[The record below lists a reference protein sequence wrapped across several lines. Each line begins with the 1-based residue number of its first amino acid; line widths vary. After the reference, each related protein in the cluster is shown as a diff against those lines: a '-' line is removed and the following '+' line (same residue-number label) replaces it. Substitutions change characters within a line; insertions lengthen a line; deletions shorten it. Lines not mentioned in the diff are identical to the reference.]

1 MSARVLRFGGVGD
14 RARPHG
20 AYGRSTHDNGR
31 VERPPSPPET
41 HTFVVADLAGYT
53 ALTEAHGDD
62 RAAEA
67 AANFCQS
74 VRALLR
80 AHGAHEVKTMGD
92 GILLHVDD
100 PEEAVTLAERI
111 VTGYGARHL
120 TLGVRAGVHT
130 GSAVRRG
137 DDWFGNAVN
146 LTARVS
152 ELARA
157 GDVLITET
165 TARHLSRVALRARG
179 PQTFRHVAH
188 PLDVY
193 AVVLDD
199 PPPALPIDPICHMAV
214 DPEQAFTRQVVD
226 GVEYFLCSPEC
237 AEAFAANSSAFMGE
251 T

>member
-1 MSARVLRFGGVGD
+1 MEHAAG
-14 RARPHG
+14 
-20 AYGRSTHDNGR
+20 
-31 VERPPSPPET
+31 PSQT
-41 HTFVVADLAGYT
+41 QNFVVADLAGYT

-67 AANFCQS
+67 AADFCRA
-74 VRALLR
+74 VRELLR
-80 AHGAHEVKTMGD
+80 AHGAHEIKTMGD
-92 GILLHVDD
+92 AILIHVDD
-100 PEEAVTLAERI
+100 PTQAVSLAQRI

-146 LTARVS
+146 LAARV
-152 ELARA
+152 ADRA
-157 GDVLITET
+157 GPGEVMVTGPTRERLGPA
-165 TARHLSRVALRARG
+165 ARLHPRG
-179 PQTFRHVAH
+179 PQTFKNVTQ

-199 PPPALPIDPICHMAV
+199 PPPPALPVDPVCHMAV
-214 DPEQAFTRQVVD
+214 NPDQAFASQLVG

-237 AEAFAANSSAFMGE
+237 ARAFAADPGAY
-251 T
+251 TVAR